1 MARKTSSRTTST
13 TTSKTKAAAR
23 STTTTTTRRVTSL
36 EPRVGRDGKQKVLTS
51 LEEAVVRM
59 HHGVS
64 VKPQAQLPTNGV
76 TDELMGQLFEMEVRA
91 HVESGRIDT
100 LPEVPASKSRAKK
113 APANAR
119 TAKVVAEL
127 NKKKK

>member
-1 MARKTSSRTTST
+1 MARKT
-13 TTSKTKAAAR
+13 
-23 STTTTTTRRVTSL
+23 TTTTTTARTGTATATSPAGAKATTRARETRRVTSL
-36 EPRVGRDGKQKVLTS
+36 EPKGGKVLTS

-76 TDELMGQLFEMEVRA
+76 TDELMAQLFEMEVRA
-91 HVESGRIDT
+91 HVESGRIDD
-100 LPEVPASKSRAKK
+100 LPDVPAGKRDGRVRSQ
-113 APANAR
+113 NAR

-127 NKKKK
+127 KKKK

>member
-1 MARKTSSRTTST
+1 MARQTKKSGGKATVST
-13 TTSKTKAAAR
+13 R
-23 STTTTTTRRVTSL
+23 ETRRITSL
-36 EPRVGRDGKQKVLTS
+36 EAKSGHVLTS

-64 VKPQAQLPTNGV
+64 VKAQAQLPTNGV

-91 HVESGRIDT
+91 HVESGRIDE
-100 LPEVPASKSRAKK
+100 LPDVPASKKKTPASQTKRAS
-113 APANAR
+113 NSR

-127 NKKKK
+127 KKKK

>member
-1 MARKTSSRTTST
+1 MARKTTSATTATAT
-13 TTSKTKAAAR
+13 TEKVTTKAKE
-23 STTTTTTRRVTSL
+23 TLRVTSL
-36 EPRVGRDGKQKVLTS
+36 QPKDGKVLSS

-64 VKPQAQLPTNGV
+64 VKAQASLASNGA

-91 HVESGRIDT
+91 HVESGRIDD
-100 LPEVPASKSRAKK
+100 LPDIPAGKKPPAAK
-113 APANAR
+113 AMNER

-127 NKKKK
+127 AKKK

>member
-1 MARKTSSRTTST
+1 MARKT
-13 TTSKTKAAAR
+13 
-23 STTTTTTRRVTSL
+23 TTTTTNTTTAATAKVKVKDTRRVTSL
-36 EPRVGRDGKQKVLTS
+36 EARSSPDGRLQVLTS

-64 VKPQAQLPTNGV
+64 VKAQAQLPSNGV

-91 HVESGRIDT
+91 HVESGRIDG
-100 LPEVPASKSRAKK
+100 LPDVPPAKAALRRK
-113 APANAR
+113 TPNAR

-127 NKKKK
+127 KKKK

>member
-1 MARKTSSRTTST
+1 MAKKTGSRTTST
-13 TTSKTKAAAR
+13 
-23 STTTTTTRRVTSL
+23 STTTKTRTATTTKTETRRVTSL
-36 EPRVGRDGKQKVLTS
+36 EPKKQKTLTS

-100 LPEVPASKSRAKK
+100 LPEVPASKSRAKQ
-113 APANAR
+113 PANAR

-127 NKKKK
+127 KKKK

>member
-1 MARKTSSRTTST
+1 MTKKTGSRSSRSATSTTST
-13 TTSKTKAAAR
+13 SKRTA
-23 STTTTTTRRVTSL
+23 TTTTTRETKRVTSL
-36 EPRVGRDGKQKVLTS
+36 EPKKQKALTS

-100 LPEVPASKSRAKK
+100 LPEVPATKSRAK

-127 NKKKK
+127 KKKK

>member
-1 MARKTSSRTTST
+1 MARKT
-13 TTSKTKAAAR
+13 
-23 STTTTTTRRVTSL
+23 TTTTAQHSKAIAKLPATLSAKDTRRVTSL
-36 EPRVGRDGKQKVLTS
+36 EPRSLADGRQQVLSS

-76 TDELMGQLFEMEVRA
+76 TDELMGQFFEMEVRA
-91 HVESGRIDT
+91 HVESGRIDA
-100 LPEVPASKSRAKK
+100 LPDLPAAKVSAQRK
-113 APANAR
+113 PPNER

-127 NKKKK
+127 KKKK

>member
-1 MARKTSSRTTST
+1 MARKTTNTT
-13 TTSKTKAAAR
+13 TTSRTVTRTQAERATSKAR
-23 STTTTTTRRVTSL
+23 ETRRITSL
-36 EPRVGRDGKQKVLTS
+36 EPKGGKVLTS

-64 VKPQAQLPTNGV
+64 VKPQAQLATNGV

-91 HVESGRIDT
+91 HVESGRIDE
-100 LPEVPASKSRAKK
+100 LPDVPAGKRDGRAR
-113 APANAR
+113 AQNAR

-127 NKKKK
+127 KKKK

>member
-1 MARKTSSRTTST
+1 MARKTMT
-13 TTSKTKAAAR
+13 TTAIKAKAKANVR
-23 STTTTTTRRVTSL
+23 RRVMSL
-36 EPRVGRDGKQKVLTS
+36 EPRSTVLTS

-64 VKPQAQLPTNGV
+64 VKSGAQLPTNGV

-91 HVESGRIDT
+91 HVESGRIDA
-100 LPEVPASKSRAKK
+100 LPDVPATK
-113 APANAR
+113 ASGKGAAARSGSHRGNAR

-127 NKKKK
+127 KKKK

>member
-1 MARKTSSRTTST
+1 MARKTTTKSTHKSATRTQ
-13 TTSKTKAAAR
+13 KTQ
-23 STTTTTTRRVTSL
+23 RVTSL
-36 EPRVGRDGKQKVLTS
+36 EPRGGKVLTS

-76 TDELMGQLFEMEVRA
+76 TDELMAQLFEMEVRA
-91 HVESGRIDT
+91 HVESGRIDA
-100 LPEVPASKSRAKK
+100 LPDVPAASAKGKRAL
-113 APANAR
+113 NAR

-127 NKKKK
+127 KKKS

>member
-1 MARKTSSRTTST
+1 MARKTTTNTTAGTTTAKTGTAARTT
-13 TTSKTKAAAR
+13 TKAR
-23 STTTTTTRRVTSL
+23 ETRRVTSL
-36 EPRVGRDGKQKVLTS
+36 EPKAGKVLTS

-76 TDELMGQLFEMEVRA
+76 TDELMAQLFEMEVRA
-91 HVESGRIDT
+91 HVESGRIDD
-100 LPEVPASKSRAKK
+100 LPDVPAAKREARARST
-113 APANAR
+113 NAR

-127 NKKKK
+127 KKKK

>member
-1 MARKTSSRTTST
+1 MTKKTGSRSSRTT
-13 TTSKTKAAAR
+13 TTSKQTA
-23 STTTTTTRRVTSL
+23 TTTTRETKRVTSL
-36 EPRVGRDGKQKVLTS
+36 EPRKQKVLTS

-100 LPEVPASKSRAKK
+100 LPEVPASKSRAKP

-127 NKKKK
+127 KKKK

>member
-1 MARKTSSRTTST
+1 MTKKTGSRSSRSATST
-13 TTSKTKAAAR
+13 TSKRTA
-23 STTTTTTRRVTSL
+23 TTTTRETKRVTSL
-36 EPRVGRDGKQKVLTS
+36 EPKKQKVLTS

-100 LPEVPASKSRAKK
+100 LPEVPATKSRAK

-127 NKKKK
+127 KKKK

>member
-1 MARKTSSRTTST
+1 MARK
-13 TTSKTKAAAR
+13 
-23 STTTTTTRRVTSL
+23 TTTTTTTTSATATTAKAPANVKAKDTRRITSL
-36 EPRVGRDGKQKVLTS
+36 EPRASQDGRQKVLTS

-91 HVESGRIDT
+91 HVESGRIDG
-100 LPEVPASKSRAKK
+100 LPDVPAAKASVRRK
-113 APANAR
+113 APNAR

-127 NKKKK
+127 KKKK

>member
-1 MARKTSSRTTST
+1 MTKKTGSRSRTTST
-13 TTSKTKAAAR
+13 TSKRTA
-23 STTTTTTRRVTSL
+23 TTTTRETKRVTSL
-36 EPRVGRDGKQKVLTS
+36 EAKKQKVLTS

-64 VKPQAQLPTNGV
+64 VKPAAQLPSNGV

-100 LPEVPASKSRAKK
+100 LPEVPATKSRAK
-113 APANAR
+113 PANAR

-127 NKKKK
+127 KKKK

>member
-1 MARKTSSRTTST
+1 MARK
-13 TTSKTKAAAR
+13 
-23 STTTTTTRRVTSL
+23 TTTTTTTATMTKGLAKTKAKDTLRVTSL
-36 EPRVGRDGKQKVLTS
+36 EPKTSKDGRQKVLTS

-91 HVESGRIDT
+91 HVESGRIDA
-100 LPEVPASKSRAKK
+100 LPDVPPAK
-113 APANAR
+113 AAARRSPNAR

-127 NKKKK
+127 KKKK